1 MAQSSTMGPPLSP
14 RETRRSGRRS
24 APSASASTSKSPD
37 SPASESLPRTKE
49 PITRPAILSNSNN
62 NRTKRLKQEDPEEPV
77 PTKNAHTNG
86 TNSSHGNSNGRA
98 KRKANGKEKNPTS
111 TDQLI
116 ESVSTKL
123 SNSNAGSA
131 ADPQDDDPEEQG
143 ITRCICGQNEE
154 DADAGEFMVQ
164 CETCNVWQH
173 GLCMGY
179 QHEADLQDEYHCE
192 QCKPERHQDLLKRLA
207 KKPRQSSA
215 NSHQTASR
223 LSRSHSPTHLLKPPK
238 RRNTMNSRDAAFD
251 ESLKEI
257 IEATAA
263 EAAAA
268 TEPHPAQTNGS
279 ANGQAESHEDQD
291 LNSRKKRKRTEDD
304 VLPKKRTRSASTASD
319 HQPEVVT
326 AVPEEI
332 PAPAAKK
339 AGGGA
344 KSGNRNRRGGGSRK
358 TAVVNQDAVAAAEGE
373 EVAGPS
379 KRPTAS
385 LRNKANPTP
394 KRPPPSSHA
403 GSVPSDPTRRAVG
416 VAIASSENS
425 RAYRNSHAYAVSQQS
440 MFTSWNLPDY
450 LAHLEPMLP
459 TDTPRPLEV
468 RGSGIGPRESVDRT
482 MERGVKVKWPS
493 KRMSVGDMN
502 KRVRALV
509 EWVGREQA
517 GALDRG
523 RRRDA
528 LEKALRGVKAQAS
541 NSTNPSPHD
550 DREVG
555 GDTVGS
561 PMVLDNNAIISVDGS
576 SDTSYGNASAPS
588 TMKVMEELMEELI
601 SFQERFGPGAKTR
614 ERERRMVSG

>member
-1 MAQSSTMGPPLSP
+1 
-14 RETRRSGRRS
+14 
-24 APSASASTSKSPD
+24 
-37 SPASESLPRTKE
+37 
-49 PITRPAILSNSNN
+49 
-62 NRTKRLKQEDPEEPV
+62 
-77 PTKNAHTNG
+77 
-86 TNSSHGNSNGRA
+86 
-98 KRKANGKEKNPTS
+98 
-111 TDQLI
+111 
-116 ESVSTKL
+116 
-123 SNSNAGSA
+123 
-131 ADPQDDDPEEQG
+131 
-143 ITRCICGQNEE
+143 
-154 DADAGEFMVQ
+154 
-164 CETCNVWQH
+164 
-173 GLCMGY
+173 
-179 QHEADLQDEYHCE
+179 
-192 QCKPERHQDLLKRLA
+192 
-207 KKPRQSSA
+207 
-215 NSHQTASR
+215 
-223 LSRSHSPTHLLKPPK
+223 
-238 RRNTMNSRDAAFD
+238 MNSRDAAFD

-279 ANGQAESHEDQD
+279 ANGQADNHEDQD

-326 AVPEEI
+326 AMPEDI

-403 GSVPSDPTRRAVG
+403 GSVPSDPTRRAGG

-528 LEKALRGVKAQAS
+528 LEKALRAVKAQAS

-555 GDTVGS
+555 GGDTVGS
-561 PMVLDNNAIISVDGS
+561 PMVLDNNAVISVDGS
-576 SDTSYGNASAPS
+576 SDTSCGNASAPS